1 MIKPA
6 ISPRT
11 ITASATTGLIS
22 AARSG
27 VKNIKDITET
37 ISSEPEVTKEEKFG
51 MNYVGFFGSKKVGKD
66 LKKSMKTIRDSVGS
80 TFGIAKALKESV
92 TKGAGVFGFVGKLI
106 GGAAMALPIFALL
119 GIPLLKGILGILA
132 IGGIAALFNVF
143 KKPIINF
150 FKRTAEFKTVIEDM
164 IKNYFID
171 SKTSPQFKALSE
183 QSQGRIDETVKKLT
197 TREEKPLDTQQ
208 AVVEATNN
216 EIAILEKQL
225 ADYKKSSSQGT
236 DSNYNANVKAFND
249 RIKQLKTGNLDLRQG
264 LFSDRFNKQEG
275 GLFKEFDLT
284 GILANR
290 FANNQGIFSAPG
302 YGTLTPNEKFD
313 TIRGT
318 LDKFGSKE
326 NIDTAKLVY
335 QQQLKGNL
343 KGDEEAL
350 AEDIIRFLDMFGDD
364 PLGKIEENEK
374 KLFLDQLDS
383 TNIKPQELSSNNVKQ
398 RIIESPS
405 GGSRRGNAG
414 NIAVVPMGNN
424 KNQTLVANDTGG
436 LTSGPDMKVHLNFDP
451 DNFIA
456 PINMANFN
464 VV

>member
-106 GGAAMALPIFALL
+106 GGAAVALPIFTLL
-119 GIPLLKGILGILA
+119 GIPLIKGILGILA
-132 IGGIAALFNVF
+132 IGGVAALFNVF

-164 IKNYFID
+164 IRNYFID
-171 SKTSPQFKALSE
+171 TKTSPEFKALSGV
-183 QSQGRIDETVKKLT
+183 SQGRIDATVKELT
-197 TREEKPLDTQQ
+197 TRKEEPLDAQQ
-208 AVVEATNN
+208 AVVEATKS
-216 EIAILEKQL
+216 EIVILENQL
-225 ADYKKSSSQGT
+225 TDYKQSNSKVT
-236 DSNYNANVKAFND
+236 DPNYNANVKALED
-249 RIKQLKTGNLDLRQG
+249 RIEQLKTGKLDFR
-264 LFSDRFNKQEG
+264 KG
-275 GLFKEFDLT
+275 GTLTKNFDFI
-284 GILANR
+284 GALANR
-290 FANNQGIFSAPG
+290 FANNQAVFSTSG
-302 YGTLTPNEKFD
+302 YSTLTPNEKFD
-313 TIRGT
+313 TIRGA
-318 LDKFGSKE
+318 LEKFGSKE

-335 QQQLKGNL
+335 EQQLKNDL
-343 KGDEEAL
+343 KGDQKQL
-350 AEDIIRFLDMFGDD
+350 AEDMIEFLKRFGDD
-364 PLGKIEENEK
+364 PLGKIEEDEK
-374 KLFLDQLDS
+374 KLFLNEILSGIDS
-383 TNIKPQELSSNNVKQ
+383 NTIKPQEISSNNVK
-398 RIIESPS
+398 ELGKNS
-405 GGSRRGNAG
+405 GVSGVSQGNNTG
-414 NIAVVPMGNN
+414 NIAMVPMGN
-424 KNQTLVANDTGG
+424 KSNQSLVRNDTGG
-436 LTSGPDMKVHLNFDP
+436 LTSGPTMKIHPNFDV
-451 DNFIA
+451 DNFVA

>member
-1 MIKPA
+1 MIKPLL
-6 ISPRT
+6 SPTR
-11 ITASATTGLIS
+11 ITGNATTGLIS

-27 VKNIKDITET
+27 VRNIRGVTET
-37 ISSEPEVTKEEKFG
+37 ISNAPDVTKEEKFG
-51 MNYVGFFGSKKVGKD
+51 MNYIGFFGSKKVGKD

-106 GGAAMALPIFALL
+106 GGATMALPIFALL

-171 SKTSPQFKALSE
+171 RKTSPQFKALSE
-183 QSQGRIDETVKKLT
+183 QSQSRIDETVKGD
-197 TREEKPLDTQQ
+197 TRDDRQQ
-208 AVVEATNN
+208 AVVAATKK
-216 EIAILEKQL
+216 EIAFLEKQL
-225 ADYKKSSSQGT
+225 ADYKQSTSEGT
-236 DSNYNANVKAFND
+236 DPNYNANVKALND
-249 RIKQLKTGNLDLRQG
+249 RIQQLKTGNLDLRQG
-264 LFSDRFNKQEG
+264 FFSDRFNIQGG
-275 GLFKEFDLT
+275 GLFKEGDLT

-290 FANNQGIFSAPG
+290 FANNQGIFSASG

-374 KLFLDQLDS
+374 KLFLDQLNS
-383 TNIKPQELSSNNVKQ
+383 TNIKPQELSSNNVKE

-414 NIAVVPMGNN
+414 NLAVVPMSNN

-436 LTSGPDMKVHLNFDP
+436 LSSGPDMKIHSNFDV
-451 DNFIA
+451 DNFVA